1 MEQLDPKILQKLS
14 EYKSKVDQ
22 IKLKIQESKIE
33 KYRETKFELQEKL
46 EKIQLQRELE
56 KIREQNIKKREQDRN
71 IDARNRWLS
80 LKTQS

>member
-46 EKIQLQRELE
+46 EKIQLQR
-56 KIREQNIKKREQDRN
+56 
-71 IDARNRWLS
+71 
-80 LKTQS
+80 